1 MKNRQQDHVVTFIW
15 AETNNV
21 RSNFRR
27 FFLRIMTIFIFF
39 FCLLYVLYSLICF
52 NPSFKFTQRPL
63 DTFMRFNQEN
73 TIQKKLNIIPPEK
86 TQLHHIVFGI
96 GSSNATW
103 NHRKEYVK
111 LWWNPNKMRGFVWL
125 DKNISTSNYANVT
138 ITTTSSLPKIMISSD
153 TSRFRYTN
161 KNGDRSGIRISRVLS
176 ETVRADSENVRW
188 YVMGDDDTFFV
199 PENLV
204 RVLRKYDHKQ
214 YYYIGSVS
222 ETHWQNHEFSYN
234 MAYGG
239 GGFAISYP
247 LAKAIEKMQD
257 KCIQR
262 YPYLYGSDDRM
273 QACMAELGVPLTKE
287 VGFHQFDLY
296 GNVMGLLSAHP
307 VAPLIS
313 LHHLDKIEPIFPNVT
328 RVKALKRLKKPITLD
343 SAGLMQ
349 QSICYDRPRK
359 WTISVSWG
367 YSVQI
372 NRGILPAREIEKP
385 ITTFNDWYE
394 TGDENSLTFNT
405 RPYHGN
411 GCQRPYF
418 YLLSNAYASTND
430 TTTSVYAH
438 DGAPGGKCKW
448 RMADPSRIRHVEVYK
463 KPNPN
468 LWYKSPRRNCCRV
481 LPANKNDTLL
491 IDVGECRDGEPF

>member
-15 AETNNV
+15 AEKNNV

-27 FFLRIMTIFIFF
+27 ILTIFIFF
-39 FCLLYVLYSLICF
+39 FGLLYVLLYSLICF

-73 TIQKKLNIIPPEK
+73 IIQKKLNTIPPEK

-96 GSSNATW
+96 GSSSATW
-103 NHRKEYVK
+103 NNRKEYVK

-125 DKNISTSNYANVT
+125 DKNMNYDNVT
-138 ITTTSSLPKIMISSD
+138 TTSLPKIMISSD
-153 TSRFRYTN
+153 TSKFSYTN

-176 ETVRADSENVRW
+176 ETVRADSGNVRW

-214 YYYIGSVS
+214 YYYIGIVS

-287 VGFHQFDLY
+287 VGFHQVCFELFF
-296 GNVMGLLSAHP
+296 LTLKS
-307 VAPLIS
+307 
-313 LHHLDKIEPIFPNVT
+313 IENLRTPYY
-328 RVKALKRLKKPITLD
+328 L
-343 SAGLMQ
+343 Q
-349 QSICYDRPRK
+349 
-359 WTISVSWG
+359 
-367 YSVQI
+367 
-372 NRGILPAREIEKP
+372 
-385 ITTFNDWYE
+385 TFF
-394 TGDENSLTFNT
+394 GVFFN
-405 RPYHGN
+405 
-411 GCQRPYF
+411 
-418 YLLSNAYASTND
+418 A
-430 TTTSVYAH
+430 
-438 DGAPGGKCKW
+438 
-448 RMADPSRIRHVEVYK
+448 
-463 KPNPN
+463 
-468 LWYKSPRRNCCRV
+468 
-481 LPANKNDTLL
+481 
-491 IDVGECRDGEPF
+491 

>member
-1 MKNRQQDHVVTFIW
+1 
-15 AETNNV
+15 
-21 RSNFRR
+21 
-27 FFLRIMTIFIFF
+27 
-39 FCLLYVLYSLICF
+39 
-52 NPSFKFTQRPL
+52 
-63 DTFMRFNQEN
+63 
-73 TIQKKLNIIPPEK
+73 
-86 TQLHHIVFGI
+86 
-96 GSSNATW
+96 
-103 NHRKEYVK
+103 
-111 LWWNPNKMRGFVWL
+111 
-125 DKNISTSNYANVT
+125 
-138 ITTTSSLPKIMISSD
+138 MISSD

-349 QSICYDRPRK
+349 QSICYDGPRK

-405 RPYHGN
+405 RPYRGN

-468 LWYKSPRRNCCRV
+468 LWYKVISLFLLNNYCHLCCWTLQKCCCNLTHIFGESEQHRMLFVSMICADTFVFVDVIKQSPRRNCCRV
-481 LPANKNDTLL
+481 LPTNKNDTLL